1 LFASLI
7 RNDDESATASLT
19 FYDEYLVVMGL
30 AAAKRR
36 HPVPLGADLYGL
48 LNGHRWIVGIYP
60 AERNRRRPGPHCTNC
75 HKKTDAALSIWLR
88 GGVSH
93 GRKNT

>member
-1 LFASLI
+1 LFASLVGK
-7 RNDDESATASLT
+7 DDESATASLT
-19 FYDEYLVVMGL
+19 FYDEYLAVTGL

-36 HPVPLGADLYGL
+36 HPMLLGA
-48 LNGHRWIVGIYP
+48 
-60 AERNRRRPGPHCTNC
+60 GPRYTKC
-75 HKKTDAALSIWLR
+75 HKKTDAALLIWLR